1 MINSNEL
8 CLPLCL
14 PFACFEAESRNM
26 EMNTQTPFYSHYY
39 AEMLLVQEGTPHLTL
54 DQEEMDLRP
63 GEVVMVCP
71 RVRHR
76 ISVAEDERFHMI
88 VLRIDPDRIPS
99 FPDYA
104 PGLKSILAEVHRVQ
118 APMRISAEEAKKI
131 GLPSLFTQ
139 ILQEEQGRRYGYD
152 MGITSCLGI
161 LCLVMVRFWMA
172 HGVVLPSR
180 EAQVDPIYS
189 LSAYILS
196 HLREGLR
203 VEDLAEYCG
212 FSYPWFAKKFR
223 DIYGISC
230 KDYIEQI
237 RVARVEQFL
246 LFTNLDLAE
255 ISEANGYA
263 DCSHMIKN
271 FKRIM
276 GITPGQYRMQQR

>member
-1 MINSNEL
+1 MLQKHHS
-8 CLPLCL
+8 
-14 PFACFEAESRNM
+14 SKGQKRRNQ
-26 EMNTQTPFYSHYY
+26 NTQNNDF
-39 AEMLLVQEGTPHLTL
+39 
-54 DQEEMDLRP
+54 
-63 GEVVMVCP
+63 
-71 RVRHR
+71 
-76 ISVAEDERFHMI
+76 
-88 VLRIDPDRIPS
+88 
-99 FPDYA
+99 
-104 PGLKSILAEVHRVQ
+104 
-118 APMRISAEEAKKI
+118 
-131 GLPSLFTQ
+131 
-139 ILQEEQGRRYGYD
+139 
-152 MGITSCLGI
+152 
-161 LCLVMVRFWMA
+161 
-172 HGVVLPSR
+172 
-180 EAQVDPIYS
+180 YS
-189 LSAYILS
+189 LSAYIQS

-212 FSYPWFAKKFR
+212 LSYPWFAKKFR

>member
-1 MINSNEL
+1 MAN
-8 CLPLCL
+8 
-14 PFACFEAESRNM
+14 
-26 EMNTQTPFYSHYY
+26 QTPFYSHYY
-39 AEMLLVQEGTPHLTL
+39 AEMLLVQEGMPHLTL
-54 DQEEMDLRP
+54 DQEELDLRP
-63 GEVVMVCP
+63 GEVVMICP

-76 ISVAEDERFHMI
+76 ISVADDERFHMI
-88 VLRIDPDRIPS
+88 VLRMDPDRIPS

-104 PGLKSILAEVHRVQ
+104 PGLKSILAEVRRAQ
-118 APMRISAEEAKKI
+118 APMRIPAEEVKKI

-139 ILQEEQGRRYGYD
+139 ILQEIKERRYGYD

-161 LCLVMVRFWMA
+161 LCLLMVRFWMA

-180 EAQVDPIYS
+180 ETQVDPIYS
-189 LSAYILS
+189 LSAYIQS

-212 FSYPWFAKKFR
+212 LSYPWFAKKFR

-246 LFTNLDLAE
+246 LFTDLDLAE
-255 ISEANGYA
+255 ISEVNGYA

-271 FKRIM
+271 FKRLM
-276 GITPGQYRMQQR
+276 GITPGQYRLQQR